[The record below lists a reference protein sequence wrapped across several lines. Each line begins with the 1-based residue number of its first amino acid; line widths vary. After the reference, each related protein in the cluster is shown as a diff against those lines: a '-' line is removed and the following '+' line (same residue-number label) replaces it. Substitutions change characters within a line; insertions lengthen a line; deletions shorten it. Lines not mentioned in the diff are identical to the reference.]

1 MRYIKTLL
9 LVLLSVN
16 ISYSQIDRTQPP
28 KAGPA
33 PVISLGNP
41 KSFTLKNGLKVIVV
55 ENDKLPRAYANL
67 DIDNYPDYEGDKKG
81 VSNLLGSMMGNGT
94 ENQEKDSYNE
104 EVDYMGAT
112 LFLSASGGYASS
124 LKRYFPRILEMM
136 SDGLINPVFTKE
148 DFQKEKNV
156 ILDGIKSIEKDV
168 QTIASRVHSKL

>member
-67 DIDNYPDYEGDKKG
+67 DIDNYPWYNH
-81 VSNLLGSMMGNGT
+81 SN
-94 ENQEKDSYNE
+94 
-104 EVDYMGAT
+104 
-112 LFLSASGGYASS
+112 
-124 LKRYFPRILEMM
+124 
-136 SDGLINPVFTKE
+136 
-148 DFQKEKNV
+148 
-156 ILDGIKSIEKDV
+156 
-168 QTIASRVHSKL
+168 

>member
-1 MRYIKTLL
+1 MIIDQKVLNNKIMRYIKTLL

-28 KAGPA
+28 KAGPD

-81 VSNLLGSMMGNGT
+81 VSILLGSMMENGT

-104 EVDYMGAT
+104 
-112 LFLSASGGYASS
+112 
-124 LKRYFPRILEMM
+124 
-136 SDGLINPVFTKE
+136 
-148 DFQKEKNV
+148 
-156 ILDGIKSIEKDV
+156 
-168 QTIASRVHSKL
+168 